1 VPVVEIRQ
9 IQQHQIEQAKQIIIA
24 VCLEIWQEVL
34 SEGDL
39 RHYDSMSDIEYV
51 RSHYFDNSGM
61 FLVLIDNE
69 QVVGT
74 GAIRKLDDQICEL
87 KRMWFLKEY
96 REQGWGWKMAQ
107 MLFDFARQVGYRKV
121 RLDLANEERQPQA
134 LKLYRRL
141 GFYPIERYNDSSCS
155 IFMEKLLESVQ
166 E

>member
-1 VPVVEIRQ
+1 MVEIRP
-9 IQQHQIEQAKQIIIA
+9 IQQHQIEQAKQIVMA
-24 VCLEIWQEVL
+24 VCLEIWQDILTE
-34 SEGDL
+34 EDL
-39 RHYDSMSDIEYV
+39 RRYDSMSDVEHV
-51 RSHYFDNSGM
+51 RSHYFDNSGV
-61 FLVLIDNE
+61 FLVLVDNE

-74 GAIRKLDDQICEL
+74 GAIRKLDDEICEL

-96 REQGWGWKMAQ
+96 RGQGWGWKMAQ

-134 LKLYRRL
+134 LKLYKRL
-141 GFYPIERYNDSSCS
+141 GFYPIERYNDSPCN